1 MNKKKK
7 KSSVLKIVA
16 AAYLLIAAAAA
27 LILWFSGRYF
37 ASTMRLERME
47 GTVRLEDEKGKE
59 QETAGGMRFRSGNTL
74 RTGSSSLASISL
86 DRSKLITLDEKSR
99 ADFLKRW
106 RYLELKLTEGR
117 LFFDVSKPLS
127 EKEQFDIR
135 TSTMAMGIRGTSGYV
150 TVDENGRESL
160 TVTDGTVHV
169 TGRNPVTGEVK
180 EEDVSAGQTITVYLF
195 NDRKADS
202 IEFRLTETAEKDLPR
217 FTLRLLAED
226 DRLMERVCA
235 DTGWS
240 PELIRYYYFGGD
252 GTVPEETLP
261 AETAAAGTAQ
271 ADTQTAAETAS
282 SAEETGV
289 SEADTSPAAE
299 TSPSAE
305 TSSASAVRTTE
316 ARTTAARTT
325 AAETQPAETQPAAA
339 EIQPA
344 AGETQAAETET
355 RAAEAETRATETE
368 TQPPAEQYMDAE
380 GNPLDD
386 DEIGPWLDYP
396 EETEAETQTEAER
409 QTEAEKQTEAE
420 AQPAAQTEKT
430 DNGAGADAAAG
441 ADAGQ
446 QYDNADG
453 SDTTNP

>member
-1 MNKKKK
+1 MDEKKKK
-7 KSSVLKIVA
+7 RSVLKIVA
-16 AAYLLIAAAAA
+16 AVYLLIAAAAII
-27 LILWFSGRYF
+27 ILWLSGRYF

-59 QETAGGMRFRSGNTL
+59 QETAGGMRFRSGNAL

-135 TSTMAMGIRGTSGYV
+135 TSTMALGIRGTSGYV

-195 NDRKADS
+195 NDRKTDS

-217 FTLRLLAED
+217 FTLRLLVED
-226 DRLMERVCA
+226 DRLMERVCG

-240 PELIRYYYFGGD
+240 PDLIRYYYFGGE

-261 AETAAAGTAQ
+261 SQTAAAGTAE
-271 ADTQTAAETAS
+271 AGTQSAAETAS
-282 SAEETGV
+282 SAEETGTLA
-289 SEADTSPAAE
+289 ADTSSAPETSTAAE
-299 TSPSAE
+299 TSP
-305 TSSASAVRTTE
+305 ASAVRTTV
-316 ARTTAARTT
+316 ARTT

-339 EIQPA
+339 ATQPA
-344 AGETQAAETET
+344 AAETQPATVETQSAAAETQPAETET
-355 RAAEAETRATETE
+355 QSA
-368 TQPPAEQYMDAE
+368 AEQYTDAD

-396 EETEAETQTEAER
+396 EETEAGSQTEAER